1 MPPPTR
7 HLPFAHQPSSRAVWL
22 VPQRQGDPRGSVE
35 GFYPQSP
42 PHPRT
47 GDPTDLTPSSFF
59 FFFSSSQI
67 IWEKFTPDMG
77 KGDHEEVFRV
87 EEIEESTAKV

>member
-1 MPPPTR
+1 MC
-7 HLPFAHQPSSRAVWL
+7 SN
-22 VPQRQGDPRGSVE
+22 QGRRSVLE
-35 GFYPQSP
+35 
-42 PHPRT
+42 
-47 GDPTDLTPSSFF
+47 PTDVALTRKEIRDPSVRRGAVPRVKDKVNNDYLTDDE
-59 FFFSSSQI
+59 I